1 MAVWQWLDERV
12 GWIEYS
18 TNVATDLESAFALP
32 HVTEVSIKLLA
43 GKKYV
48 VNLHDMAQCNM
59 HTGFSRP
66 VRRMASTVSERWE
79 WHSGDVW
86 EAMDSTHAAQLSAAM
101 CAGRAT
107 TTIYI
112 KRWVY
117 RVDLQQMQQRNT
129 HTGKVR
135 SLRRYPVGTS
145 SAARSSVAPA
155 GRSVRVVQPQSKLRA
170 APHREVFDA
179 RGVVD
184 LAHITSWTVL
194 HPGEWPSNAQDPIV
208 LSDLGEDGEVVVRL
222 PCHTPAMPC
231 LFNRST
237 LEQALPRTRKCPSC
251 SQPYALPGPQ
261 PSGTLH
267 IQHSDQSCVG
277 HDGVGSL
284 LLRFEFPNGTQG
296 PNDPEP
302 GRAYRGTDRLCVY
315 PDDEVGWTA
324 VALLFRGFRMGALF
338 KVGTSVTTGAKRV
351 VWVVHQ
357 KTRHDGG
364 ATQHGWPDTEYVTR
378 LKSELMSLGMPAEHI
393 EETPRS
399 LQTLEAMLSQGQ
411 GICPSTA
418 VATKPTQPHV

>member
-1 MAVWQWLDERV
+1 MK
-12 GWIEYS
+12 
-18 TNVATDLESAFALP
+18 
-32 HVTEVSIKLLA
+32 TEIL
-43 GKKYV
+43 
-48 VNLHDMAQCNM
+48 
-59 HTGFSRP
+59 FSEL
-66 VRRMASTVSERWE
+66 V
-79 WHSGDVW
+79 
-86 EAMDSTHAAQLSAAM
+86 L
-101 CAGRAT
+101 
-107 TTIYI
+107 
-112 KRWVY
+112 
-117 RVDLQQMQQRNT
+117 
-129 HTGKVR
+129 
-135 SLRRYPVGTS
+135 
-145 SAARSSVAPA
+145 
-155 GRSVRVVQPQSKLRA
+155 
-170 APHREVFDA
+170 REVFDA

-194 HPGEWPSNAQDPIV
+194 HPGEWPSKAQDPIV

-222 PCHTPAMPC
+222 PCHTAAMPC

-237 LEQALPRTRKCPSC
+237 LEQATDRLICPATCTRAPTLAACGICELGLICGVRVRRPQALPRTRKCPSC
-251 SQPYALPGPQ
+251 SQPYVLLGPQ

-315 PDDEVGWTA
+315 PDGEVGWTA

-378 LKSELMSLGMPAEHI
+378 LNS
-393 EETPRS
+393 
-399 LQTLEAMLSQGQ
+399 
-411 GICPSTA
+411 
-418 VATKPTQPHV
+418 